1 MELDSAGEAAALP
14 PKQEPCRRRSRF
26 AGRLELVHSD
36 RVEDGGQDGGSRS
49 RLPRVLTAWERSP
62 SAGARAGSS
71 LRGRRSRQEGLAEAV
86 SLPLMASE
94 PEPLGF
100 RAAVVARYAALA
112 CGDVDRAFAGV
123 AYDIAPAG

>member
-36 RVEDGGQDGGSRS
+36 HVDDG
-49 RLPRVLTAWERSP
+49 
-62 SAGARAGSS
+62 
-71 LRGRRSRQEGLAEAV
+71 GRRSPPEGLAEAGR
-86 SLPLMASE
+86 LPQMASE
-94 PEPLGF
+94 PKPLGF
-100 RAAVVARYAALA
+100 RAAVVARYAALN